1 MLSTDAGKKNIFT
14 SYKKYHRDVQSASY
28 QILFLGRFLNAIT
41 ENKVTY
47 SLKIHTIDATTKMLV
62 NLNLSDVDLEVEV
75 TKIQISRSTS
85 EIVFR

>member
-1 MLSTDAGKKNIFT
+1 M
-14 SYKKYHRDVQSASY
+14 
-28 QILFLGRFLNAIT
+28 
-41 ENKVTY
+41 TY

-85 EIVFR
+85 EIVFK